1 MILFLS
7 QVNRVK
13 YYVSWKSMSC
23 LRKDLKK
30 KKESNNK
37 DDNTNTKPMNE
48 GKTNMLLFAFLYFLQ
63 GRILTKSLEKD

>member
-13 YYVSWKSMSC
+13 YYFSWKSMSC

-48 GKTNMLLFAFLYFLQ
+48 GKTNMLLVAFLYFLQ

>member
-1 MILFLS
+1 
-7 QVNRVK
+7 
-13 YYVSWKSMSC
+13 MSC

-37 DDNTNTKPMNE
+37 DDNTNTKSMNE
-48 GKTNMLLFAFLYFLQ
+48 GKTNMLLVAFLYFLQ

>member
-37 DDNTNTKPMNE
+37 DDNTNTKSMNE
-48 GKTNMLLFAFLYFLQ
+48 GKTNMLLVAFLYFLQ

>member
-48 GKTNMLLFAFLYFLQ
+48 GKTNMLLVAFLYFLQ
-63 GRILTKSLEKD
+63 WRILTKSLEKD

>member
-48 GKTNMLLFAFLYFLQ
+48 GKTNMLLVAFLYFLQ

>member
-48 GKTNMLLFAFLYFLQ
+48 GKTNMLLVALLYFLQ

>member
-1 MILFLS
+1 MISFLS

-30 KKESNNK
+30 KKESNKK
-37 DDNTNTKPMNE
+37 DDNTNTKTMNE
-48 GKTNMLLFAFLYFLQ
+48 GKTNMLLVAFLFFL
-63 GRILTKSLEKD
+63 